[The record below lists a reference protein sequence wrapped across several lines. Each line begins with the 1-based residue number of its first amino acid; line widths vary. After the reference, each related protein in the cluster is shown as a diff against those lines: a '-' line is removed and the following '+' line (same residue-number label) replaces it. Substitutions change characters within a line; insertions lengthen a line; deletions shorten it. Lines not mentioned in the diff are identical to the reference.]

1 MKRRVPQIL
10 LTIGIAAGVGLL
22 VWNVWFSHNTELE
35 PVPPKQTS
43 QPNETVK
50 IEEPKESEKERVSSP
65 NNTYSVEIPDGWVSS
80 SCNDVDVLFLAPS
93 PDLLGKCNSGF
104 GGAISISRNDGDVRS
119 ESNPL
124 NDPSATEISES
135 RTTLGDQQA
144 TRTSYTIA
152 NGDGLIPDG
161 TTFVRFQ
168 TFYNNSTYTL
178 VTSHSPNASSF
189 VGELDEIASSFRFED

>member
-35 PVPPKQTS
+35 PTPPKQTS

-104 GGAISISRNDGDVRS
+104 GGTISISRNDGDVRS
-119 ESNPL
+119 ESNPSD
-124 NDPSATEISES
+124 DPNITNFSESEIS
-135 RTTLGDQQA
+135 LDDQPA
-144 TRTSYTIA
+144 TRSRYTLTDGGGFIA
-152 NGDGLIPDG
+152 DG
-161 TTFVRFQ
+161 TTFVIFQ
-168 TFYNNSTYTL
+168 AFYNNSTYRL
-178 VTSHSPNASSF
+178 VTNYAPNGSSYIS
-189 VGELDEIASSFRFED
+189 ELDAIADSFQFQN